1 MKRVFVLKGK
11 ERIEATTIELNA
23 HSKPSRE
30 SKECNAQTETSMTYS
45 LDFSVLEDLAN
56 HDAAKVRKYALLFVS
71 SLEEVLVLI
80 DGGIANADTAL
91 LGAMGHRAKST
102 AKNVGATALADQCL
116 RLEEAAKANDAATAI
131 AVAKDLRGLFLP
143 IRAEILAY
151 LDG

>member
-1 MKRVFVLKGK
+1 
-11 ERIEATTIELNA
+11 
-23 HSKPSRE
+23 
-30 SKECNAQTETSMTYS
+30 MTHS
-45 LDFSVLEDLAN
+45 LDLSVLEDLAN

-102 AKNVGATALADQCL
+102 ARNIGATELADQCL

-131 AVAKDLRGLFLP
+131 AVAQSLRALFLP
-143 IRAEILAY
+143 IRAELLAH
-151 LDG
+151 LNG

>member
-1 MKRVFVLKGK
+1 
-11 ERIEATTIELNA
+11 
-23 HSKPSRE
+23 
-30 SKECNAQTETSMTYS
+30 MTHS

-102 AKNVGATALADQCL
+102 ARNIGATELADQCL

-131 AVAKDLRGLFLP
+131 AVAQSLRALFLP
-143 IRAEILAY
+143 IRAELLAH
-151 LDG
+151 LNG